1 MSEENLNQSGLQ
13 FTTNKEG
20 LKEATWEGD
29 FFQRSDAETKG
40 KGMDNDPLKQIPII
54 SSISTLA
61 DGIVPAVGEYVEKGK
76 EYGFLNPK
84 AVQGGMQQYGEYVLK
99 DIQGSGLGI
108 STSRLSLIH
117 I

>member
-1 MSEENLNQSGLQ
+1 MSEENLTQSGLQ

-29 FFQRSDAETKG
+29 FFQRSDVETKD
-40 KGMDNDPLKQIPII
+40 KGMDNDWTKQVPVL

-76 EYGFLNPK
+76 EYGFLSK
-84 AVQGGMQQYGEYVLK
+84 EAVQGATQQYVEYVLK
-99 DIQGSGLGI
+99 DIQ
-108 STSRLSLIH
+108 
-117 I
+117 

>member
-29 FFQRSDAETKG
+29 FFQRSDVETKD
-40 KGMDNDPLKQIPII
+40 KGMDNDWTKQVPVL

-61 DGIVPAVGEYVEKGK
+61 DGIVPAVGEYVETPETKAYC
-76 EYGFLNPK
+76 ENPDSV
-84 AVQGGMQQYGEYVLK
+84 ATPDALANVT
-99 DIQGSGLGI
+99 IPA
-108 STSRLSLIH
+108 
-117 I
+117 